1 MIFLTCLFKRLY
13 IQIVKYRFQSQAPIN
28 YTPPDFQTR
37 ALQHSNVKLTWEE
50 DEPDRKRILKRKFNT
65 KQVCH
70 LPNFSVCTV
79 IFV

>member
-1 MIFLTCLFKRLY
+1 MIICSNCQVSFTH
-13 IQIVKYRFQSQAPIN
+13 FQSQAPTS

-70 LPNFSVCTV
+70 SPNVFACTV
-79 IFV
+79 IFVLELKS